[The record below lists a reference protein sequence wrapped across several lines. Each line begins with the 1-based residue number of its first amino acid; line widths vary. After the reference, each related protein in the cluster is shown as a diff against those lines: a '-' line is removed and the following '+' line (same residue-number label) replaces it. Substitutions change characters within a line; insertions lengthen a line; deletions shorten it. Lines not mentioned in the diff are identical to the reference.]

1 VIIEAAMNLLKA
13 SVAILLSSSNAVV
26 ALTAT
31 TSQSSS
37 GGVFTG
43 LQTTPLIRASDALPT
58 IITQQW
64 RQETPFAIAD
74 ETVGIAFLR
83 HFG

>member
-1 VIIEAAMNLLKA
+1 MNLFTA
-13 SVAILLSSSNAVV
+13 SIALLLSSSSNAVV

-31 TSQSSS
+31 TSQQSS
-37 GGVFTG
+37 GVFTG

-58 IITQQW
+58 ILTQQW

>member
-1 VIIEAAMNLLKA
+1 MNLFKA
-13 SVAILLSSSNAVV
+13 SIAILLSSSNAV

-31 TSQSSS
+31 SQSS
-37 GGVFTG
+37 GVFTG
-43 LQTTPLIRASDALPT
+43 LQTTPLIRASDAMPT

-64 RQETPFAIAD
+64 RQDTPFAIAD
-74 ETVGIAFLR
+74 ETVVCAFLR